1 MTTTSDVPQVVT
13 LADWVPGPK
22 QGDWTY
28 DQYAALPDDGKR
40 YEIVNGVLLMA
51 PSPTGPHQDSVGEV
65 FFHLRSHL
73 KLTGLGLV
81 RLAPFDVE
89 LTPKDVFQPDVFVVL
104 NAHLGRVL
112 KKKVVGAPDLV
123 VEVSSPG
130 TAAFDRLTKYDTY
143 ARAGVPEYWIINTDR
158 RTVEVL
164 ALENGKYHS
173 LGIFRGRQMI
183 PSRILP
189 ELAVQVEQFF
199 LP

>member
-1 MTTTSDVPQVVT
+1 MTTSPVNQQVIT
-13 LADWVPGPK
+13 PADWVPGPT

-28 DQYAALPDDGKR
+28 NEYIALPDDWKR
-40 YEIVNGVLLMA
+40 YEIANGVLVMI
-51 PSPTGPHQDSVGEV
+51 PSSTGSHQDTIGEV
-65 FFHLRSHL
+65 FFHIRSHL

-89 LTPKDVFQPDVFVVL
+89 LTPQDVFQPDVFVVL

-112 KKKVVGAPDLV
+112 RKKVVGAPDLV

-164 ALENGKYHS
+164 ALEDGKYHS

-189 ELAVQVEQFF
+189 ELSVQVEQFF